1 MDVCNGQENKKTNQA
16 QWEMIIYIVV
26 FALSIYF
33 TFLAER
39 FSKTKNVLAFF
50 AASSVAV
57 LMPSVLAGIRDTTIG
72 YDTQVYGNFHFEMFR
87 ECSSMGIGEFAKLII
102 DGEYGGEWLY
112 TLWAFLSIKYT
123 GDVHWY
129 YFFLNFFVCLF
140 TYMAIYHNRRKASM
154 PLMMFVFLFSFYNIS
169 LNVMRQSMALA
180 LALFSYHFFEE
191 RRWKVLVL
199 LLVMVGLF
207 HGSGVF
213 YVLVLFFI
221 WLQQTKHVSSKK
233 AKWLILL
240 IPFSFALFDPVLDF
254 LISCGIFPQKFVAY
268 GTDASKGGFMA
279 ANTLLSLVLYVVLYQ
294 GFSKLPYKEKLKA
307 QIYLNNQM
315 LYVMFMF
322 LMLVSVWAFRISYY
336 FYYMNILF
344 VPAYL
349 RILSNNKLYNARLV
363 KAGAVFMIVFIW
375 VWTIV
380 FRGENSTVP
389 YKSAILDGWL

>member
-1 MDVCNGQENKKTNQA
+1 M
-16 QWEMIIYIVV
+16 
-26 FALSIYF
+26 
-33 TFLAER
+33 
-39 FSKTKNVLAFF
+39 
-50 AASSVAV
+50 
-57 LMPSVLAGIRDTTIG
+57 
-72 YDTQVYGNFHFEMFR
+72 
-87 ECSSMGIGEFAKLII
+87 
-102 DGEYGGEWLY
+102 
-112 TLWAFLSIKYT
+112 
-123 GDVHWY
+123 
-129 YFFLNFFVCLF
+129 
-140 TYMAIYHNRRKASM
+140 
-154 PLMMFVFLFSFYNIS
+154 
-169 LNVMRQSMALA
+169 
-180 LALFSYHFFEE
+180 
-191 RRWKVLVL
+191 
-199 LLVMVGLF
+199 
-207 HGSGVF
+207 
-213 YVLVLFFI
+213 LFFI